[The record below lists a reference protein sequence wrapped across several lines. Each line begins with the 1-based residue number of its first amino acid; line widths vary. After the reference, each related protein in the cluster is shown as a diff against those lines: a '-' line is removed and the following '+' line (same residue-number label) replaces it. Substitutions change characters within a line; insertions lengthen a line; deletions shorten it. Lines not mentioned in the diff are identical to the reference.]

1 MKTQQK
7 QQTPNSY
14 TSRITIKSLE
24 GGGKHIFVQC
34 TILGQK
40 HFMLIDTGSSNT
52 VFDSSAEIFSGIRLH
67 EIKDSGRNF
76 SLNASIEDVKVGR
89 IEDFAIGRFK
99 VNINRGVFIS
109 LAHINALYETMIDQK
124 IIGILGGDFLK
135 KYKAVIDFGE
145 GKMTLTKS
153 EKA

>member
-7 QQTPNSY
+7 QQMQY

-40 HFMLIDTGSSNT
+40 YFMLIDTGCSNS
-52 VFDSSAEIFSGIRLH
+52 VFDSGAEIFSGIRLH
-67 EIKDSGRNF
+67 DIKDNGKNF
-76 SLNASIEDVKVGR
+76 SLNAAIDDVKVGK
-89 IEDFAIGRFK
+89 IKDFAIGRFK
-99 VNINRGVFIS
+99 VNINRAVFIS
-109 LAHINALYETMIDQK
+109 LDHINALYETMIGRK
-124 IIGILGGDFLK
+124 IIGILGSDFLK

-145 GKMTLTKS
+145 GKMTLKKS
-153 EKA
+153 

>member
-7 QQTPNSY
+7 QLMQY

-40 HFMLIDTGSSNT
+40 HFMLIDTGCSNT
-52 VFDSSAEIFSGIRLH
+52 VFDSSAEIFSVIRRH
-67 EIKDSGRNF
+67 DIKDSGKNF
-76 SLNASIEDVKVGR
+76 SLNAAIDNVKVGK
-89 IEDFAIGRFK
+89 IKDFAIGRFK
-99 VNINRGVFIS
+99 VDINPGVFIS
-109 LAHINALYETMIDQK
+109 LDQINTLYESMLGQR
-124 IIGILGGDFLK
+124 IIGILGSDFLK

-145 GKMTLTKS
+145 GNMTLK
-153 EKA
+153 K